1 MVSMPPGVEELGG
14 EGQGNLVLL
23 KWPIPVMYM
32 LSNLGAE
39 QLDRMQGEAVAH
51 EWRIPKR

>member
-1 MVSMPPGVEELGG
+1 MHPGVEELGG